1 MSAASPKAAVLDNR
15 TAPRE
20 RVMLVAKLSFNHGAV
35 SVDCMVSNISRNGAR
50 LSVSQEVVLAQSMR
64 LSVPQREMDIP
75 VRLVWRRGNVAAVAF
90 ETSGSGARE
99 TATPAREKSLEEENR
114 RLRVLLAEME
124 QRLKRMQEGL

>member
-1 MSAASPKAAVLDNR
+1 MSAASQKAAVLDNR
-15 TAPRE
+15 AAPRE

-50 LSVSQEVVLAQSMR
+50 LSVSQEFVLAQSMR

-90 ETSGSGARE
+90 ETAAPRANE
-99 TATPAREKSLEEENR
+99 TAAPAREKSLEEENR
-114 RLRVLLAEME
+114 RLRILLVEME